1 MPLFKSSYLMP
12 RGLCSHISPLQITHI
27 EINTPQLTSSLPI
40 RLVEGL
46 QTLSNLQQVTIK
58 DPTLV
63 TSLPLLTN
71 IPCLKFLGLP
81 HECGEWAWLHSAQ
94 KLQDI
99 EVSFKRTESS
109 DKAESIHVK
118 EKEATFSHTVT
129 PVTIDVL
136 VNLPLHMQN
145 KVTFVQLPHI

>member
-1 MPLFKSSYLMP
+1 MNNNRTIILILY
-12 RGLCSHISPLQITHI
+12 IYYLQITCI
-27 EINTPQLTSSLPI
+27 EIKTPRLTSSLPG
-40 RLVEGL
+40 RLAEGL
-46 QTLSNLQQVTIK
+46 QSFSNIRQVTIT
-58 DPTLV
+58 DPTIV